1 MATAAAKMKRQESLA
16 KQYAAKIEP
25 HIELAKRAYGSA
37 KPGSPQRVASD
48 EYNRLLLE
56 YVNKGGNM
64 KRLSE
69 QMHVPY
75 ATLARRIRVARSSTP
90 PTGNDPFSRRTWGS
104 RDAVA
109 VHDAASA
116 IIRARYVSPEAYRD
130 AITAAHKSGVSLYAI
145 ASAMEMSYYSLWS
158 AMRS

>member
-1 MATAAAKMKRQESLA
+1 MKRQESLA
-16 KQYAAKIEP
+16 KQYSEKISP
-25 HIELAKRAYGSA
+25 HIDLAKRAYGSA

-56 YVNKGGNM
+56 YVKKGGNM

-69 QMHVPY
+69 QMGVPY
-75 ATLARRIRVARSSTP
+75 PTLARRIRVARSNTP

-104 RDAVA
+104 RDTMA
-109 VHDAASA
+109 VHDAAAS
-116 IIRARYVSPEAYRD
+116 IIKARYVSPDAYRE
-130 AITAAHKSGVSLYAI
+130 AITAAHQSGVSLYAI
-145 ASAMEMSYYSLWS
+145 ASAMEVSYYSLWS